1 MTGPEGLGG
10 RVPPAA
16 RVRTHSRPADGPD
29 TGELGDAGLGSL
41 RADRARALLPAW
53 EASADVVVVGTGVAG
68 LTTAFDLI
76 AAGRSVLVVT
86 KGDSDEGSTTWAQ
99 GGVAVVLD
107 QVADRPGPDGAPAE
121 DSVQA
126 HLRDTL
132 EAGGGLV
139 DPDAAAR
146 ILVDGPGAV
155 DRLIARGARFDLGPG
170 GLLRTREGGH
180 HADRIIHAGGD
191 ATGAE
196 IERAL
201 IAGIDTGPAV
211 LTGHLALDVVLDGSG
226 RAGGL
231 SVLAPDGTVGL
242 IRARAVVLATGGAGH
257 LYAATTNPT
266 VATADGLAMALRAGA
281 ELSDVEFV
289 QFHPTVLFTEGGQ
302 RGRRPLVTEA
312 VRGSGAVLVDVTG
325 AGIMPGVHP
334 LADLA
339 PRDVVSLA
347 VTRRMTGADGSG
359 APQADHVLLDATGI
373 PPAEFQRRFPTVTAA
388 CLAAGIDP
396 GAEPIPVAPAAHY
409 SCGGVRTDLD
419 GRTSVPGLFAVGE
432 VARTGL
438 HGANRLAS
446 NSLLEG
452 LVMGERTAEA
462 VNAAVLA
469 SRVWT
474 PLDAELV
481 LTPAPGADPA
491 GVDALQTAMSRFA
504 GIGRDA
510 AGLVTAAAVAEQ
522 VAGQVPQ
529 RVDRASVE
537 AANLALAARALLAAA
552 TVRTESRG
560 AHVRLD
566 HPQLDPD
573 RSRSTRVRLVDGVL
587 QVTHDRPAGI
597 DIAAEL
603 AATR

>member
-1 MTGPEGLGG
+1 MTTPD
-10 RVPPAA
+10 PAA
-16 RVRTHSRPADGPD
+16 VI
-29 TGELGDAGLGSL
+29 DA
-41 RADRARALLPAW
+41 AEWAETLLPAW
-53 EASADVVVVGTGVAG
+53 EATADVVVVGTGVAG

-86 KGDSDEGSTTWAQ
+86 KGEPDEGSTTWAQ

-107 QVADRPGPDGAPAE
+107 QVADRPGVDGAPAE
-121 DSVQA
+121 DSVPA

-146 ILVDGPGAV
+146 ILIDGPGAV
-155 DRLIARGARFDLGPG
+155 DRLIARGARFDVGPG

-201 IAGIDTGPAV
+201 LAGIDTGPAV
-211 LTGHLALDVVLDGSG
+211 LTDHLALDVVLDGSG

-231 SVLAPDGTVGL
+231 SVLAPDGSVGL

-257 LYAATTNPT
+257 LYAATTNPP
-266 VATADGLAMALRAGA
+266 VATGDGLAMALRAGA
-281 ELSDVEFV
+281 ELADAEFV
-289 QFHPTVLFTEGGQ
+289 QFHPTVLFTAGGG

-312 VRGSGAVLVDVTG
+312 VRGAGAVLVDVDG
-325 AGIMPGVHP
+325 ARIMPGVHP

-347 VTRRMTGADGSG
+347 VTRRMTGTDGAG
-359 APQADHVLLDATGI
+359 AAPADHVLLDATGI
-373 PPAEFQRRFPTVTAA
+373 DGAEFRRRFPTVTAA

-396 GAEPIPVAPAAHY
+396 RVDPIPVAPAAHY

-469 SRVWT
+469 SRVWN
-474 PLDAELV
+474 PSDAELV
-481 LTPAPGADPA
+481 LTRAPGADPA
-491 GVDALQTAMSRFA
+491 GLEALQNAMSRWA

-510 AGLVTAAAVAEQ
+510 AGLAAADAVAADTARRTP
-522 VAGQVPQ
+522 VVT
-529 RVDRASVE
+529 DRAAVQT
-537 AANLALAARALLAAA
+537 ANLALAARALLAAA
-552 TVRTESRG
+552 AARTESRG
-560 AHVRLD
+560 AHVRVD
-566 HPQLDPD
+566 FPATDAAQA
-573 RSRSTRVRLVDGVL
+573 RSSTVRLVDGELRVSTDRVADGSSDVL
-587 QVTHDRPAGI
+587 VTR
-597 DIAAEL
+597 
-603 AATR
+603 